1 MARNKKMET
10 KIVIDNLLMASVAI
24 SGCALLFACGGDSGS
39 SGAPEKVELVSS
51 VDDLGKCTEDIEG
64 DTVFVK
70 DEKTDYICIK
80 GKWTNADSLDSQI
93 HENGE
98 EGLSSS
104 VQDDGKGSCSSMDK
118 ISSSSSNRDDNESSS
133 SVALSSSSAKSESN
147 SSSSFKYEQDS
158 SAFVQPDIVA
168 VKDKSINGVSQKG
181 PFVTGSTIKLYELDG
196 KTYTSTGKSFPGK
209 IASDDGKFRVSSV
222 TLASQYALLEA
233 NGYFRNEITGGKSK
247 GTITLNALTDLSDR
261 KSVNINLLTHLE
273 YERALYLVGTG
284 INVPSAKKQAEAEI
298 LNAFGIKGEF
308 ANSEDLDIFS
318 TGDGNAAL
326 LAFSVLML
334 GDLGEADLT
343 ERMTN
348 FATDME
354 KDGSWDDEATKAKIA
369 DWANRQDVWGGLSTI
384 RSIIEDWKL
393 GTVPAFEKYVRNFW
407 YSVYGLGECSE
418 EREGTV
424 LAVQNKNSTLYNT
437 KNRFICKSGAWIVAS
452 DIEMDTYLWLDPSNT
467 PNYKDA
473 DVRRG
478 DVEESN
484 CYVFENNVWRSGN
497 ESDCSLGLRGCTA
510 QRQGDVEQ
518 AEDYVWYVCK
528 AKNWEMSWKYP
539 SSVEEDVRGQ
549 KCSEFGQ
556 IIHGAKNTENLYFC
570 NWPLW
575 KRFFGNESITYG
587 KLEDERDGRVYRTV
601 KIGDQIWM
609 AENLN
614 YADSVNYPSMQGKNW
629 CLDDEPTNCELYGRL
644 YTWSAAIDS
653 LSVYSKSGQECGFK
667 RHCILTETIQGIC
680 PNGWHVPSIADFK
693 ELAKAVG
700 GTTEEGACMSPGFVY
715 SEGGK
720 KLMMTTPWLYYDGD
734 MVSGTDDYGFTA
746 IPYWGNHRSGKF
758 VASREYINVW
768 TSYAYDYAMWID
780 RDRVGVC
787 DWFYDNGYGA
797 YGFPV
802 RCIQD

>member
-1 MARNKKMET
+1 MNYFRHNVMRLLKVGVSVSS
-10 KIVIDNLLMASVAI
+10 VI
-24 SGCALLFACGGDSGS
+24 LFACGGDSGS
-39 SGAPEKVELVSS
+39 NADEKLAAVSS
-51 VDDLGKCTEDIEG
+51 IYNLGDCTDKLEG
-64 DTVFVK
+64 DTVFVR
-70 DEKTDYICIK
+70 DEKVDYICES
-80 GKWTNADSLDSQI
+80 GKWVNMDSRI
-93 HENGE
+93 RENDE
-98 EGLSSS
+98 EESENDASSSS
-104 VQDDGKGSCSSMDK
+104 VVPGK
-118 ISSSSSNRDDNESSS
+118 IPESSS
-133 SVALSSSSAKSESN
+133 SVVPSKESE
-147 SSSSFKYEQDS
+147 SSSSFVYEQNS
-158 SAFVQPDIVA
+158 SAYVQPPVVA
-168 VKDKSINGVSQKG
+168 IKDKSISGVSQKG
-181 PFVTGSTIKLYELDG
+181 PFVTGSTVRLYELDG
-196 KTYTSTGKSFPGK
+196 KTYAPTGRNFPGK
-209 IASDDGKFRVSSV
+209 IGSDDGKFSVSSV
-222 TLASQYALLEA
+222 TLASQYALLDA

-354 KDGSWDDEATKAKIA
+354 KDGSWDDAVTKAKIA
-369 DWANRQDVWGGLSTI
+369 DWASERDVLGGLLTI
-384 RSIIEDWKL
+384 RSNIEKWKL

-418 EREGTV
+418 QREGTV

-437 KNRFICKSGAWIVAS
+437 KRRFICKSGAWVVAS
-452 DIEMDTYLWLDPSNT
+452 DIEKDTYLWLDPSNS
-467 PNYKDA
+467 PNYNDA

-484 CYVFENNVWRSGN
+484 CYVFENNAWRSGN

-510 QRQGDVEQ
+510 QRQDALGQ
-518 AEDYVWYVCK
+518 AEDYVWYICK
-528 AKNWEMSWKYP
+528 AKNWEMRWKYP

-556 IIHGAKNTENLYFC
+556 IIHGVKNPENLYFC

-575 KRFFGNESITYG
+575 KRFYGNASVTYE
-587 KLEDERDGRVYRTV
+587 KLEDDRDGRVYRAV
-601 KIGDQIWM
+601 KIGDQTWM

-614 YADSVNYPSMQGKNW
+614 YADSVNYPSMLGRNW

-653 LSVYSKSGQECGFK
+653 LSVYSKSGRECGFRK
-667 RHCILTETIQGIC
+667 SCELTETIQGIC
-680 PNGWHVPSIADFK
+680 PNGWHVPSIAEFR
-693 ELAKAVG
+693 ELFIATGMTLDYYQDANNF
-700 GTTEEGACMSPGFVY
+700 ES

-720 KLMMTTPWLYYDGD
+720 ILKAQTGWPDYEGTSGN
-734 MVSGTDDYGFTA
+734 GTDDYGFAT
-746 IPYWGNHRSGKF
+746 IPYWGRYNMKKF
-758 VASREYINVW
+758 TASLEYANFW
-768 TSYAYDYAMWID
+768 TSFDYDYAAWFD
-780 RDRVGVC
+780 ALKRVGVNR
-787 DWFYDNGYGA
+787 WFGDNGNGA
-797 YGFPV
+797 YIYPV
-802 RCIQD
+802 RCVKNSSN